1 MLSEYLMKNV
11 CQFIKD
17 EIKTAVV
24 VFDGKEPEEV
34 QIIRKNL
41 DKDTLKVLVNTTKG
55 AGTITDIRLLDDK
68 GNVLISKPKGK
79 VKTIDHGIIS
89 TFWIKIVEE
98 EILDPINIFELK
110 GALNG

>member
-1 MLSEYLMKNV
+1 MKNV

-24 VFDGKEPEEV
+24 VFEGKEAEEV

-41 DKDTLKVLVNTTKG
+41 EKDTLKVLVNTTKG

-68 GNVLISKPKGK
+68 GNLLISKPKGR
-79 VKTIDHGIIS
+79 VKAIDHGIIS

>member
-1 MLSEYLMKNV
+1 MLSEYLMTNI

-24 VFDGKEPEEV
+24 VFEGKDPEEV

-41 DKDTLKVLVNTTKG
+41 EKDTLKVLVNTSKG
-55 AGTITDIRLLDDK
+55 VGTITDIRLLDDK
-68 GNVLISKPKGK
+68 GNVLISKPKGR

-98 EILDPINIFELK
+98 EVQNPISIFELK
-110 GALNG
+110 GAMNG

>member
-24 VFDGKEPEEV
+24 VFEGKEPEEV

-55 AGTITDIRLLDDK
+55 AGTITDIRLLDNK

>member
-17 EIKTAVV
+17 EIQTAVV
-24 VFDGKEPEEV
+24 VFEGKEPEEV

>member
-1 MLSEYLMKNV
+1 MNNV

-24 VFDGKEPEEV
+24 VFEGKEPEEV

-55 AGTITDIRLLDDK
+55 AGTITDIRLLDGK

-89 TFWIKIVEE
+89 TFWIKVVEE

>member
-1 MLSEYLMKNV
+1 MKNV

-17 EIKTAVV
+17 EIQTAVV
-24 VFDGKEPEEV
+24 VFEGKEPEEV

>member
-1 MLSEYLMKNV
+1 MKNV

-24 VFDGKEPEEV
+24 VFEGKEPEEV

-55 AGTITDIRLLDDK
+55 AGTITDIRLLDNK

>member
-1 MLSEYLMKNV
+1 MLSEYLMNNV

-24 VFDGKEPEEV
+24 VFEGKEPEEV

-41 DKDTLKVLVNTTKG
+41 EKDTLKVLVNTTKG

>member
-1 MLSEYLMKNV
+1 MNNV

-24 VFDGKEPEEV
+24 VFEGKEPEEV

-41 DKDTLKVLVNTTKG
+41 EKDTLKVLVNTTKG